1 MLLGGQQ
8 RLAKIVQRTEQLA
21 ADLNAQQLRSIAAGK
36 VMAALDDRII
46 AALNVKI
53 DKQSAALD
61 KSAELLAV
69 RMRVAEGALQPPRFL
84 QNE

>member
-1 MLLGGQQ
+1 
-8 RLAKIVQRTEQLA
+8 
-21 ADLNAQQLRSIAAGK
+21 
-36 VMAALDDRII
+36 MAALDDRVI

-69 RMRVAEGALQPPRFL
+69 LMRVAEEALQAPRFL
-84 QNE
+84 QNGVRRP